1 MARPT
6 DQQTPKPPPSHRPPA
21 PRPGPGSGFGP
32 RPPRQP
38 ADPALQQRAWAALLL
53 AVLSLFA
60 MMMIGNVR
68 RGVYVVAVALIIA
81 AIAVWLSTS
90 AMSRARR
97 GGSGRPRGAML
108 AAVLGTAG
116 LAFSAFVLAGFA
128 IFWPQLSQYSNCM
141 SGANTVAAQQACRQ
155 QLDNSIGSQ
164 LTILGGG

>member
-6 DQQTPKPPPSHRPPA
+6 DEQTPPEHRRSA

-32 RPPRQP
+32 RPPRRP

-53 AVLSLFA
+53 AVISLFA

-81 AIAVWLSTS
+81 AVALWLSTS
-90 AMSRARR
+90 ALSRARR
-97 GGSGRPRGAML
+97 GGSGRPRGATL
-108 AAVLGTAG
+108 AVVLGVAG
-116 LAFSAFVLAGFA
+116 LGFSALVLIGFV
-128 IFWPQLSQYSNCM
+128 IFWPQLSQYSDCM

-155 QLDNSIGSQ
+155 QLDNSVGTQ
-164 LTILGGG
+164 LSILGG

>member
-6 DQQTPKPPPSHRPPA
+6 DEQTPPEHRRSA

-32 RPPRQP
+32 RPPRRP

-53 AVLSLFA
+53 AVISLFA

-81 AIAVWLSTS
+81 AIALWLSTS
-90 AMSRARR
+90 ALSRARR
-97 GGSGRPRGAML
+97 GGSGRPRGATL
-108 AAVLGTAG
+108 AVVLGVAG
-116 LAFSAFVLAGFA
+116 LGFSALVLIGFV
-128 IFWPQLSQYSNCM
+128 IFWPQLSQYSDCM

-155 QLDNSIGSQ
+155 QLDNSVGTRLS
-164 LTILGGG
+164 ILGGG

>member
-6 DQQTPKPPPSHRPPA
+6 DQQTPAPPPSHRPPVS
-21 PRPGPGSGFGP
+21 RPGPGSGFGP

-53 AVLSLFA
+53 AVISLFG
-60 MMMIGNVR
+60 MMMIGNLR
-68 RGVYVVAVALIIA
+68 RGVYVVAVALVIA
-81 AIAVWLSTS
+81 AIALWLSTS
-90 AMSRARR
+90 AISRARR

-108 AAVLGTAG
+108 AAVLGAAG

-128 IFWPQLSQYSNCM
+128 IFWPQLSQYSDCM

-155 QLDNSIGSQ
+155 QLDNSVGTELS
-164 LTILGGG
+164 ILGGG